1 MEKYELKK
9 SQKLLKVYI
18 KMEKKFDKDKT
29 NHSNIDI
36 NTIEVSNKVSFG

>member
-9 SQKLLKVYI
+9 LKNFLKVYI
-18 KMEKKFDKDKT
+18 KMEKKIDKDKK
-29 NHSNIDI
+29 NHSNTDI